1 MTIEEQLKS
10 AILERYR
17 SIRAFTMAI
26 GIPYSTLDTVLKNS
40 INNAGV
46 GTMIKVFNALDL
58 DIESIQDGTL
68 RKIGETKKALGV
80 DESTPRDKKESEII
94 QLLELAQLDD
104 SQRDFL
110 IALLETV
117 TARNQQKRSVVQA
130 SVDETALVSEHHDQT

>member
-1 MTIEEQLKS
+1 METGDLITLYRKQAGLTIEELSEKSGVSLGTLKKIIGGTTKAPTLPNMK
-10 AILERYR
+10 AIAR
-17 SIRAFTMAI
+17 
-26 GIPYSTLDTVLKNS
+26 
-40 INNAGV
+40 
-46 GTMIKVFNALDL
+46 ALDK
-58 DIESIQDGTL
+58 TL
-68 RKIGETKKALGV
+68 ADFDDAPIAKKSPDV